1 MQYRIYKDNVKIKE
15 TTTKQVEITGL
26 KPKTTYTL
34 GVSAYNGLREST
46 RATITMTTRGLVMT
60 VDKSLPVNSEVTLE
74 YVEYPL
80 GSVPIGSEPTG
91 MFGGG
96 DRKKLK
102 ARVLSSANGSST
114 LELLQAIEDTKTN
127 LIVDADDPKKWS
139 KVNAVSGGVFNFTD
153 EYAELTVSG
162 LTQDRWIGFSMN
174 IIPKVINVG
183 DEFTISVPLY
193 ISSSTPYQAGAV
205 CIKEHA
211 SGKVAI
217 AQNLPDGP
225 KDKWFN
231 LELTKS
237 AGVKLTD
244 TSQSFYLFLGRNGSI
259 KVGKPT
265 MYYTNEQP
273 SSFKDN
279 AHLRQNLQAGGIN
292 LLRQSQLG
300 SNYTHDAWRENFGG
314 ITWNSNTVELN
325 VGNKDCVQIEQRIY
339 NIEPDS
345 DYVFSFDLNYAD
357 EQHLDKQGFIFWEFK
372 DSEGKQT
379 TSVYKDNWTS
389 MAQLSS
395 VPGRSNKKI
404 VIHTQPDTHM
414 IIFMVRSLK
423 GATQPFR
430 LSKVKFE
437 QGTEPTQWSLARQD
451 IYGTD
456 QLDSGFSA
464 FDGYKAVYLK

>member
-15 TTTKQVEITGL
+15 TTSKQVEIAGL

-80 GSVPIGSEPTG
+80 GSVPIGTEPAG

-96 DRKKLK
+96 NRKKLK

-127 LIVDADDPKKWS
+127 LIVDADDPKKWF

-174 IIPKVINVG
+174 IIPKVINAG

-259 KVGKPT
+259 KAGKPT
-265 MYYTNEQP
+265 MYYTNEAQ

-279 AHLRQNLQAGGIN
+279 AHLANI
-292 LLRQSQLG
+292 
-300 SNYTHDAWRENFGG
+300 
-314 ITWNSNTVELN
+314 
-325 VGNKDCVQIEQRIY
+325 GN
-339 NIEPDS
+339 
-345 DYVFSFDLNYAD
+345 
-357 EQHLDKQGFIFWEFK
+357 G
-372 DSEGKQT
+372 
-379 TSVYKDNWTS
+379 
-389 MAQLSS
+389 
-395 VPGRSNKKI
+395 
-404 VIHTQPDTHM
+404 
-414 IIFMVRSLK
+414 
-423 GATQPFR
+423 
-430 LSKVKFE
+430 
-437 QGTEPTQWSLARQD
+437 SLA
-451 IYGTD
+451 
-456 QLDSGFSA
+456 A

>member
-46 RATITMTTRGLVMT
+46 RATINLTTRGLVMT
-60 VDKSLPVNSEVTLE
+60 VDKTLPIDSEVMLE
-74 YVEYPL
+74 YLEYPL
-80 GSVPIGSEPTG
+80 GAVPLGTEPAG

-96 DRKKLK
+96 NRKKLK
-102 ARVLSSANGSST
+102 ARVVASSNGQST
-114 LELLQAIEDTKTN
+114 LELLQAIEDVKTN
-127 LIVDADDPKKWS
+127 LIIDADDPYKFNW
-139 KVNAVSGGVFNFTD
+139 VNAGSGGKFNITKD
-153 EYAELTVSG
+153 YAELTVSG
-162 LTQDRWIGFSMN
+162 LTQDRWIGFSMD
-174 IIPKVINVG
+174 IIPKTVNVG
-183 DEFTISVPLY
+183 DSFTVSVPLY
-193 ISSSTPYQAGAV
+193 IDSSVPYDAGAV

-211 SGKVAI
+211 TGKVAI

-231 LELTKS
+231 LEFTKT

-244 TSQSFYLFLGRNGSI
+244 TTHSFYIFLGRNGSI

-265 MYYTNEQP
+265 LYYTNEQP

-279 AHLRQNLQAGGIN
+279 AHLRQNLQVGGIN

-300 SNYTHDAWRENFGG
+300 SNYAHDAWYENFGG
-314 ITWNSNTVELN
+314 ITWNSDTVELN
-325 VGNKDCVQIEQRIY
+325 VGDKDCVQIEQRIY

-357 EQHLDKQGFIFWEFK
+357 GQHLDKQGFIFWEFQ
-372 DSEGKQT
+372 DREGNHT
-379 TSVYKDNWTS
+379 TRVYRDNWTS
-389 MAQLSS
+389 MAKLPNTS
-395 VPGRSNKKI
+395 GRKDKKI

-451 IYGTD
+451 IYDTD
-456 QLDSGFSA
+456 QLDSSFSG
-464 FDGYKAVYLK
+464 FDGHKAIYLK

>member
-15 TTTKQVEITGL
+15 TTSRQVEITGL

-46 RATITMTTRGLVMT
+46 RATITMTTRGLVMI
-60 VDKSLPVNSEVTLE
+60 VDKALPVNSEVTLE

-80 GSVPIGSEPTG
+80 GSVPIGTEPAG

-96 DRKKLK
+96 NRKKLK

-174 IIPKVINVG
+174 IIPKVVNVG
-183 DEFTISVPLY
+183 DEFTISVPIY

-231 LELTKS
+231 LELTKT

-244 TSQSFYLFLGRNGSI
+244 TTHSFYIFLSRNGSM

-265 MYYTNEQP
+265 MYYTNEAQ

-279 AHLRQNLQAGGIN
+279 AHLANI
-292 LLRQSQLG
+292 
-300 SNYTHDAWRENFGG
+300 
-314 ITWNSNTVELN
+314 
-325 VGNKDCVQIEQRIY
+325 GN
-339 NIEPDS
+339 
-345 DYVFSFDLNYAD
+345 
-357 EQHLDKQGFIFWEFK
+357 G
-372 DSEGKQT
+372 
-379 TSVYKDNWTS
+379 
-389 MAQLSS
+389 
-395 VPGRSNKKI
+395 
-404 VIHTQPDTHM
+404 
-414 IIFMVRSLK
+414 
-423 GATQPFR
+423 
-430 LSKVKFE
+430 
-437 QGTEPTQWSLARQD
+437 SLA
-451 IYGTD
+451 
-456 QLDSGFSA
+456 A
-464 FDGYKAVYLK
+464 FDSYKAIYLK